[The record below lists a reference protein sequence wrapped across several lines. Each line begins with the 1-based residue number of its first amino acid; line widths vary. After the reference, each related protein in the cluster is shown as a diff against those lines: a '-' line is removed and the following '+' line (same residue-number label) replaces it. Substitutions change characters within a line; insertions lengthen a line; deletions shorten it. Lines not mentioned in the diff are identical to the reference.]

1 MALFQ
6 NGVVAESCQMH
17 GACTLMFN
25 FLKKEIKMSKWKDG
39 TSKST
44 NNAFTGFTNSIDW
57 TALNSPIGA
66 VKGGLTASKK
76 NGTPVY
82 LPNSEQVRAY
92 TKAGVK

>member
-1 MALFQ
+1 M
-6 NGVVAESCQMH
+6 MR
-17 GACTLMFN
+17 LMRLEN
-25 FLKKEIKMSKWKDG
+25 IAVKEKQMSKWKDG
-39 TSKST
+39 TPKST